1 MGHTQMILAKKIKIL
16 HFRCHLPACITRIYW
31 ALLSS
36 VSIWNCH
43 CCNVTVTYLLSNLG
57 GRHYK
62 IEYPISEVDDHE
74 RPSASWVAWWC
85 LAEHFRLSRPQ
96 VKATAV
102 CGLPV
107 MAPAGQGD
115 QQDRIWGDTGGWQ
128 RFLHMAQTGRCEGI
142 TGRIATTDLG
152 MRRGFRQA
160 VLPHYDKT

>member
-1 MGHTQMILAKKIKIL
+1 MSSASMHHEDILGTPELSINLK
-16 HFRCHLPACITRIYW
+16 LP
-31 ALLSS
+31 LLQRY
-36 VSIWNCH
+36 
-43 CCNVTVTYLLSNLG
+43 CNVLAFQS
-57 GRHYK
+57 RRAPYK

-128 RFLHMAQTGRCEGI
+128 RFLHMAQIGRCEGI
-142 TGRIATTDLG
+142 TGRIAATDLG